1 MGIGSVTVTTYDA
14 KLGLYIAGEWLD
26 GEGRDTH
33 EVRNPATGA
42 GQAALPLATAADLDR
57 ALEATQRGFLAW
69 RATAP
74 EARAAILIRT
84 AQLLRERAD
93 HLATIATLEQGKI
106 QAEAKGEVAFAA
118 ALLDFHAGEALR
130 IYGRVLPRPAG
141 TRSLVLQQP
150 VGPVA
155 AFCAWNFPIMNVVR
169 KIAPA
174 LAAGCSII
182 IKPSEETAGS
192 AVEVLR
198 CFQDAGLPGDVA
210 QCVFGVPD
218 MVSRQL
224 LASPITRKLSFT
236 GSVPVGKHLMKL
248 AADTMMKTTME
259 LGGHGP
265 VLVFDDCDLD
275 KTLDMLVAHK
285 FRNAGQVCIA
295 PTRFHVQEGIYDA
308 FAAGF
313 AERTKA
319 LKVGDG
325 MASGS
330 QMGPM
335 ANPRRPEAIGAL
347 VDDARSHGAR
357 VLAGGEPF
365 ASGSASGGGFF
376 FSPTVLADVPLE
388 AKAMND
394 EPFGPI
400 ALLRPFAT
408 VDDAIEQA
416 NRLPF
421 GLAAYC
427 FTENGRRQ
435 NLLGDSIE
443 AGMVAINSV
452 RLSWPDSPFGGVK
465 DSGHGSEDGPEGVA
479 AHMVTKTVHM
489 M

>member
-1 MGIGSVTVTTYDA
+1 MTAYDA
-14 KLGLYIAGEWLD
+14 TLGLYIAGEWR
-26 GEGRDTH
+26 GRAGRDTH
-33 EVRNPATGA
+33 DVRNPATG
-42 GQAALPLATAADLDR
+42 GTQAALPLASAADLDD
-57 ALEATQRGFLAW
+57 ALEATQRGFVAW
-69 RATAP
+69 RATPP
-74 EARAAILIRT
+74 EARAAVLVRT
-84 AQLLRERAD
+84 AQIMRERAD
-93 HLATIATLEQGKI
+93 HLARIATLEQGKT

-118 ALLDFHAGEALR
+118 GLLDFHAGEAQR

-141 TRSLVLQQP
+141 SRSLVLHQP

-248 AADTMMKTTME
+248 AADTMMRTTME

-275 KTLDMLVAHK
+275 KTLDLLVAHK
-285 FRNAGQVCIA
+285 FRNAGQVCVA
-295 PTRFHVQEGIYDA
+295 PTRFHVQEGIYDR

-313 AERTKA
+313 AERTRA
-319 LKVGDG
+319 LNVGDG
-325 MASGS
+325 MAAGT

-335 ANPRRPEAIGAL
+335 ANPRRPEAIEAL
-347 VDDARSHGAR
+347 VADARRTGAR
-357 VLAGGEPF
+357 VLAGGERGDH
-365 ASGSASGGGFF
+365 AGGFF
-376 FSPTVLADVPLE
+376 FQPTVLSDVSLD
-388 AKAMND
+388 AQAMND
-394 EPFGPI
+394 EPFGPL
-400 ALLRPFAT
+400 ALLRPFGT
-408 VDDAIEQA
+408 VDEAIEQA

-435 NLLGDSIE
+435 NLLGDAIE
-443 AGMVAINSV
+443 AGMVGINSV
-452 RLSWPDSPFGGVK
+452 KLSAPDAPFGGIK

-479 AHMVTKTVHM
+479 AHLVTKTVHM
-489 M
+489 A